1 MDQESLFSGNGME
14 KKILRL
20 LIIDNSPD
28 DAEIPVNILRQA
40 GYMIKSQRVHDM
52 ATMEA
57 AMHKG
62 RWDLVISEH
71 ILPQYSAAMALDHIK
86 RAGYDIPFLILTREI
101 TDDALQAMMASG
113 VHDVIRK
120 QQIGRLLPA
129 IKREI
134 RNAGIRAEY
143 FKLASKVDEVE
154 KKQQAIIES
163 SREAVAYVHEGV
175 HVDANVA
182 YLKIFGFDTKDQ
194 VTVVP
199 LLDLIEKEDQSAF
212 KKFFRNPEQNSEPMQ
227 FAARRNDGSALHV
240 EMSISPVVVEGEQCI
255 QVVVSD
261 VSKRQAVE
269 NKLKYLSQ
277 HDPLTGL
284 FGRHYFMHELNN
296 AVARTRESDSRH
308 VLFYLNVDK
317 LTEINEK
324 VGYAAG
330 DRLLLKVSKILS
342 GLTATVGTAA
352 RLGGDEFSLLL
363 PINSEADVKQHDLMI
378 NKVLKNISF
387 NEAGDNYQCTCS
399 ISNIIIDNN
408 TESSQKALSM
418 AYSACAKSKT
428 YKKEQKERVVA
439 AKEMVTLDVKREVN
453 PSDKAWEKRIKE
465 ALDKDLFELSYQP
478 VVNLH
483 NESEEFYEVLLRMD
497 GGNGEL
503 ITAGEFMPA
512 AQRSGLIDAI
522 DKWVLQRVVEALANL
537 HADNRDTALFVNI
550 SKDTFLDKNISIFTK
565 KALQEVNV
573 APKNLIIE
581 IDDRD
586 LMENPKDGSETIRHF
601 SGIGCEVSIDN
612 FGTGLGT
619 IELLQNLPVK
629 YLKLPGKALKNI
641 TEDPRRQGIFQAM
654 VDLGRILGKKVV
666 AKSVED
672 AEELSFL
679 YQKEVDFVQGYY
691 FLDTGGESGAGSVSE
706 TTLDSQEILAPSW
719 SQK

>member
-1 MDQESLFSGNGME
+1 ME

>member
-1 MDQESLFSGNGME
+1 ME

-20 LIIDNSPD
+20 LIVDDSPD

-40 GYMIKSQRVHDM
+40 GYMIKSQRVHDI

-57 AMHKG
+57 ALHKG
-62 RWDLVISEH
+62 RWDLVISENT
-71 ILPQYSAAMALDHIK
+71 LPRFSASMALNQIK
-86 RAGYDIPFLILTREI
+86 RSGYDIPFLILAREI
-101 TDDALQAMMASG
+101 SDNDLQAVMASG
-113 VHDVIRK
+113 VQDVIRK

-143 FKLASKVDEVE
+143 FKLANRVDEVE

-163 SREAVAYVHEGV
+163 SREAVAYVTEGV
-175 HVDANVA
+175 HVDVNVA
-182 YLKIFGFDTKDQ
+182 YLKIFGFDTKEQ
-194 VTVVP
+194 ISVVP
-199 LLDLIEKEDQSAF
+199 ILDLVDKADQAAF
-212 KKFFRNPEQNSEPMQ
+212 KKFFRNPEQNTEPMQ
-227 FAARRNDGSALHV
+227 FTAKRNDGSTLDV
-240 EMSISPVVVEGEQCI
+240 EMAISPVVVEGEQCI

-296 AVARTRESDSRH
+296 AVSKAKKAEAMF

-352 RLGGDEFSLLL
+352 RLGGDEFALLL
-363 PINSEADVKQHDLMI
+363 PISSEEEVEQHEQMI

-399 ISNIIIDNN
+399 ISNIIIDNK

-418 AYSACAKSKT
+418 AYSACARSKT
-428 YKKEQKERVVA
+428 YKKEPAESVA
-439 AKEMVTLDVKREVN
+439 AVKEKLTLEVERDID
-453 PSDKAWEKRIKE
+453 PSDKAWENHIKE

-478 VVNLH
+478 VVNIH
-483 NESEEFYEVLLRMD
+483 NESEEFYEVLLRMV
-497 GGNGEL
+497 GSNGEL
-503 ITAGEFMPA
+503 ITASEFMPA

-537 HADNRDTALFVNI
+537 HADNRDTSLFVNI

-565 KALQEVNV
+565 KALQDVNV

-586 LMENPKDGSETIRHF
+586 LMESPKDGSETIRNF
-601 SGIGCEVSIDN
+601 NGIGCEVSIDN

-619 IELLQNLPVK
+619 IELLQTLPVK
-629 YLKLPGKALKNI
+629 YLKLPGKALENI
-641 TEDPRRQGIFQAM
+641 TEDPRRQRIFQAM
-654 VDLGRILGKKVV
+654 IDLGRILGKQIV
-666 AKSVED
+666 AKSVEN
-672 AEELSFL
+672 AETLSFL
-679 YQKEVDFVQGYY
+679 YQKDIDFVQGYY
-691 FLDTGGESGAGSVSE
+691 FLEPGGEADTDSDSE
-706 TTLDSQEILAPSW
+706 TTLESLEISAPDW
-719 SQK
+719 SLK

>member
-1 MDQESLFSGNGME
+1 ME
-14 KKILRL
+14 KKIIRL
-20 LIIDNSPD
+20 LIVDNSPD

-40 GYMIKSQRVHDM
+40 GYMLKSQRVHDM

-62 RWDLVISEH
+62 RWDLVISEN
-71 ILPQYSAAMALDHIK
+71 ILPQFSAAMALDLIK
-86 RAGYDIPFLILTREI
+86 RAGFDIPFLILTREI
-101 TDDALQAMMASG
+101 SDDAMQSMMASG

-120 QQIGRLLPA
+120 QQIGRLLPS

-134 RNAGIRAEY
+134 RNAGMRAEY
-143 FKLASKVDEVE
+143 YRLASKAEEVE

-182 YLKIFGFDTKDQ
+182 YLKIFGFDTKEQ
-194 VTVVP
+194 VAEVP
-199 LLDLIEKEDQSAF
+199 LLDLIEKDDQAAF
-212 KKFFRNPEQNSEPMQ
+212 KKFFRNPEQNTEPTQ
-227 FAARRNDGSALHV
+227 FTAKRHDGSVLHV
-240 EMSISPVVVEGEQCI
+240 EMAISPVVVEGEQCI
-255 QVVVSD
+255 QVVVTD

-284 FGRHYFMHELNN
+284 FGRHYFMHELNA
-296 AVARTRESDSRH
+296 AVSKAKESDIKF

-330 DRLLLKVSKILS
+330 DRLLLKISKILS

-352 RLGGDEFSLLL
+352 RLGGDEFTLLL
-363 PINSEADVKQHDLMI
+363 PVNSADEVNQHDLLVKKALS
-378 NKVLKNISF
+378 NVSF
-387 NEAGDNYQCTCS
+387 TEGGDNYHCSCS
-399 ISNIIIDNN
+399 ISHITIDNQ
-408 TESSQKALSM
+408 TASSQKALSM
-418 AYSACAKSKT
+418 AYAACNKNKT
-428 YKKEQKERVVA
+428 YKKEPAASVKETIVTEPK
-439 AKEMVTLDVKREVN
+439 KEID

-483 NESEEFYEVLLRMD
+483 NEDEEFYEVLLRMD
-497 GGNGEL
+497 GGNGNL

-512 AQRSGLIDAI
+512 AQRSGLMAAI
-522 DKWVLQRVVEALANL
+522 DKWVLQRVIEALENL
-537 HADNRDTALFVNI
+537 HADNRDTSLFVNI

-601 SGIGCEVSIDN
+601 NGIGCEVSIDN

-619 IELLQNLPVK
+619 IEMLQTLPVK
-629 YLKLPGKALKNI
+629 YLKLSGKALENI
-641 TEDPRRQGIFQAM
+641 TEDPRRQGIFQVM
-654 VDLGRILGKKVV
+654 VDLGRILGKKIV
-666 AKSVED
+666 AKSVEN
-672 AEELSFL
+672 AEALSFL

-691 FLDTGGESGAGSVSE
+691 FLETGNETDSSNDSE
-706 TTLDSQEILAPSW
+706 TTLGSEGVNAPSW
-719 SQK
+719 SQH

>member
-1 MDQESLFSGNGME
+1 ME

-20 LIIDNSPD
+20 LIVDDSPD

-40 GYMIKSQRVHDM
+40 GYMIKSQRVHDI

-57 AMHKG
+57 ALHKG
-62 RWDLVISEH
+62 RWDLVISENT
-71 ILPQYSAAMALDHIK
+71 LPRFSASMALNQIK
-86 RAGYDIPFLILTREI
+86 RSGYDIPFLILAREI
-101 TDDALQAMMASG
+101 SDNDLQAVMASG
-113 VHDVIRK
+113 VQDVIRK

-143 FKLASKVDEVE
+143 FKLANRVDEVE

-163 SREAVAYVHEGV
+163 SREAVAYVTEGV
-175 HVDANVA
+175 HVDVNVA
-182 YLKIFGFDTKDQ
+182 YLKIFGFDTKEQ
-194 VTVVP
+194 ISVVP
-199 LLDLIEKEDQSAF
+199 ILDLVDKADQAAF
-212 KKFFRNPEQNSEPMQ
+212 KKFFRNPEQNTEPMQ
-227 FAARRNDGSALHV
+227 FTAKRNDGSTLDV
-240 EMSISPVVVEGEQCI
+240 EMAISPVVVEGEQCI

-296 AVARTRESDSRH
+296 AVSKAKKAEAMF

-352 RLGGDEFSLLL
+352 RLGGDEFALLL
-363 PINSEADVKQHDLMI
+363 PISSEEEVEQHEQMI

-399 ISNIIIDNN
+399 ISNIIIDNK

-418 AYSACAKSKT
+418 AYSACARSKT
-428 YKKEQKERVVA
+428 YKKEPAESVA
-439 AKEMVTLDVKREVN
+439 AVKEKLTLEVERDID
-453 PSDKAWEKRIKE
+453 PSDKAWENHIKE

-478 VVNLH
+478 VVNIH
-483 NESEEFYEVLLRMD
+483 NESEEFYEVLLRMV
-497 GGNGEL
+497 GSNGEL
-503 ITAGEFMPA
+503 ITASEFMPA

-537 HADNRDTALFVNI
+537 HADNRDTSLFVNI
-550 SKDTFLDKNISIFTK
+550 SKDTFIDKNISIFTK
-565 KALQEVNV
+565 KALQDVNV

-586 LMENPKDGSETIRHF
+586 LMESPKDGSETIRNF
-601 SGIGCEVSIDN
+601 NGIGCEVSIDN

-619 IELLQNLPVK
+619 IELLQTLPVK
-629 YLKLPGKALKNI
+629 YLKLPGRALENI
-641 TEDPRRQGIFQAM
+641 TEDPRRQRIFQAM
-654 VDLGRILGKKVV
+654 IDLGRILGKQIV
-666 AKSVED
+666 AKSVEN
-672 AEELSFL
+672 AETLSFL
-679 YQKEVDFVQGYY
+679 YQKDIDFVQGYY
-691 FLDTGGESGAGSVSE
+691 FLEPGGEADTDSDSE
-706 TTLDSQEILAPSW
+706 TTLESLEISAPDW
-719 SQK
+719 SLK